1 MMFALGLISGVV
13 VTFIGFVV
21 VMAPKH
27 WEWYQENR
35 DLTKQLRVA
44 IERGNHYKAVAKPS
58 EWGPVEQFKERI
70 IPAKPVPYEDVDAG
84 PIEHRFDDIMDGG
97 K

>member
-1 MMFALGLISGVV
+1 MFALGLISGVV

-35 DLTKQLRVA
+35 D
-44 IERGNHYKAVAKPS
+44 
-58 EWGPVEQFKERI
+58 
-70 IPAKPVPYEDVDAG
+70 
-84 PIEHRFDDIMDGG
+84 
-97 K
+97 